1 MVIVGLGNI
10 GKEYENTHHNA
21 GFMAIEQVAK
31 ANNLT
36 FLLEKKFQAY
46 ICEYFFEGK
55 KHYLVKPTTY
65 MNNSGLAV
73 KSILDYY
80 NLSQK
85 DLIVIY
91 DDLDLP
97 LGQIRIRN
105 SGSAGTHNGMKSIVN
120 MLGTQEFARIRIGIA
135 KQKEINT
142 IDYVLSKFSKNEMS
156 TINES
161 LKKFP
166 NIIDELL
173 KNDITYIMNHYNGS
187 DK

>member
-21 GFMAIEQVAK
+21 GFMAIDQVAK

-55 KHYLVKPTTY
+55 KNYLVKPITY
-65 MNNSGLAV
+65 MNNSGIAV
-73 KSILDYY
+73 KAIMDYY
-80 NLSQK
+80 NLSEK
-85 DLIVIY
+85 ELVVIY

-97 LGQIRIRN
+97 LGQIRIRE

-120 MLGTQEFARIRIGIA
+120 MLGTKNFARIRIGIA
-135 KQKEINT
+135 KQKEVDT
-142 IDYVLSKFSKNEMS
+142 IDYVLSKFSKKEME
-156 TINES
+156 TVNES
-161 LKKFP
+161 LIKFP
-166 NIIDELL
+166 NMIDDLL
-173 KNDITYIMNHYNGS
+173 KNGITYIMNHYNGS

>member
-21 GFMAIEQVAK
+21 GFMAIDQVAK

-55 KHYLVKPTTY
+55 KNYLVKPITY
-65 MNNSGLAV
+65 MNNSGIAV
-73 KSILDYY
+73 KAIMDYY
-80 NLSQK
+80 NLSEK
-85 DLIVIY
+85 ELVVIY

-97 LGQIRIRN
+97 LGQIRIRE

-120 MLGTQEFARIRIGIA
+120 MLGTKNFARIRIGIA
-135 KQKEINT
+135 KQKEVDT
-142 IDYVLSKFSKNEMS
+142 IDYVLSKFSKKEMEKV
-156 TINES
+156 NES
-161 LKKFP
+161 LIKFP
-166 NIIDELL
+166 NMIDDLL
-173 KNDITYIMNHYNGS
+173 RNGITYIMNHYNGS

>member
-21 GFMAIEQVAK
+21 GFMAIDQVAK

-55 KHYLVKPTTY
+55 KNYLVKP
-65 MNNSGLAV
+65 M
-73 KSILDYY
+73 DYY
-80 NLSQK
+80 NLSEK
-85 DLIVIY
+85 ELVVIY

-97 LGQIRIRN
+97 LGQIRIRE

-120 MLGTQEFARIRIGIA
+120 MLGTKNFARIRIGIA
-135 KQKEINT
+135 KQKEVDT
-142 IDYVLSKFSKNEMS
+142 IDYVLSKFSKKEME
-156 TINES
+156 TVNES
-161 LKKFP
+161 LIKFP
-166 NIIDELL
+166 NMIDDLL
-173 KNDITYIMNHYNGS
+173 KNGITYIMNHYNGS